1 MNELFDFDFAADAGS
16 GAEGHEVWDD
26 VDVSAVGKRFGEAT
40 AGLATI
46 CERSSSVW
54 EDGENFWHGK
64 QSPMMGFGDSSPLPL
79 LITPKKDLTGVAVSI
94 QNTPKSLYDQE
105 GFLKP

>member
-1 MNELFDFDFAADAGS
+1 MYELFDFDFAADASS
-16 GAEGHEVWDD
+16 GAEGHEVWND
-26 VDVSAVGKRFGEAT
+26 VDVSAGDERFGEAA

-46 CERSSSVW
+46 RERSSSVW
-54 EDGENFWHGK
+54 EDGEDFWHVERN
-64 QSPMMGFGDSSPLPL
+64 PTLGFCENSPLPL
-79 LITPKKDLTGVAVSI
+79 LITPKKDSMVVAVSI